1 MVKLVES
8 VKLTVENELENAN
21 DKFPMFN
28 SSHEG
33 YAIILEEVEE
43 AKCEMDMVT
52 YDIQAAWELI
62 KANKT
67 SLPMIKALKNRAIL
81 LAAEAIQVAAM
92 CTKFIDSNLK

>member
-1 MVKLVES
+1 
-8 VKLTVENELENAN
+8 
-21 DKFPMFN
+21 
-28 SSHEG
+28 
-33 YAIILEEVEE
+33 
-43 AKCEMDMVT
+43 MVT